1 MSLNFY
7 WLDKKEEPYS
17 VKSVR
22 FFAPLLPHFEI
33 IIFKN
38 VLDIF

>member
-1 MSLNFY
+1 MNFNLS

-17 VKSVR
+17 VESVW

-38 VLDIF
+38 VPSIF